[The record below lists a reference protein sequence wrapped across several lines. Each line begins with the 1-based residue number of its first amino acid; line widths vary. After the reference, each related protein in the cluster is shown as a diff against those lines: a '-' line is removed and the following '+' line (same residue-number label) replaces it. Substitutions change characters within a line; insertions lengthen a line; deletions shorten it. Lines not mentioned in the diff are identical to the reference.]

1 MELSQLRTFRVVAET
16 LNFTRAAEQCN
27 VTQPA
32 LSRAIQ
38 QLEEEVGEAGEI
50 DIATMAEAE
59 GFPPRFDFETLYK
72 ERFVIGFSPGHRFAE
87 KASIAIVDVDGET
100 YLRRL
105 ELRISFRV
113 QRSVPR
119 RAYKARCRAG
129 SLARCLF
136 RLHFGQEA
144 VAGGFDFRQYSAPI

>member
-1 MELSQLRTFRVVAET
+1 L
-16 LNFTRAAEQCN
+16 
-27 VTQPA
+27 
-32 LSRAIQ
+32 
-38 QLEEEVGEAGEI
+38 
-50 DIATMAEAE
+50 AEAE